1 MAIEMEGL
9 EFQIQANTAEASKG
23 IDALAA
29 SFARLKSALNTKTL
43 TGIAEKLDTISKAVN
58 ESGIGKLEGLCNA
71 LGKLGAVTI
80 SPTIPKRISEISTAV
95 NSLTD
100 DGIGRLE
107 RLSTALQ
114 GMQNTSIPAIPRA
127 ASPRSTSSPRTR
139 STRQAPRQENTS
151 AQIVAQTA
159 AETEQMVRSSFNLRE
174 AANAG
179 LAPFMRGLE
188 GVGLAAKTAASAGI
202 RLGQVVGSHLT
213 GKVKQATSGFTQ
225 LFNSIKRIAMY
236 RLIRSMFSALTNGM
250 REGINNLYQ
259 YSNMFGGTFAGSLD
273 RCATSF
279 QYLKNSMAA
288 AASPIINALAPAL
301 DFIIDKIVM
310 VLNLLNQLFA
320 RLTGKSTYTAA
331 KKAAASYADSAGKA
345 GGAAKKAAKEI
356 KDATLGMDELNVIS
370 PNDNSGGGGGG
381 GGGAGGADFGSMF
394 EELPIDSAISEFA
407 DKLKQAF
414 EAGNWQELGTLIGGK
429 FNEIVDSV
437 DWSGI
442 GTKIGYAVNGAV
454 QTAYYALKTADFQ
467 NLGRH
472 IAELIN
478 HALEQIEGEFIG
490 RLLVRKITAGLDTLI
505 GLLDGLNWALV
516 GKTVGD
522 AIRGAIDEAY
532 EWIKVIDFSRFGTY
546 FAEGINSALTSVINA
561 EDLGRTISLG
571 FTGLLDVLIS
581 FITNLNW
588 GLVGETIGDLIKGAV
603 GQTANWIMNMDW
615 SGLAHSLFTG
625 LINLIKGLDYGG
637 IAASFY
643 QMWGAAMAAQLSFIG
658 TIVKDIIV
666 GIKNYFLKFIRDE
679 NGDGKFGGIEIING
693 LLAGILEGILGI
705 GKWIKDHIFSP
716 FIKGFKAAFGIHSPS
731 KVMKEMGIY
740 VIEGF
745 LQGLMEGWKG
755 VLDFL
760 SGVLDG
766 IKTLIENV
774 WKGIATITQ
783 SIWNG
788 IQTVLSGIWNGI
800 KTVAGT
806 VFGAIKDVIGKAWE
820 TVKTISST
828 IWNGIKTTLSG
839 LWEGLKT
846 IAGTVFGAIK
856 DTIGKAWET
865 VKTVSSTIWNNIKS
879 TVSTIWNNLKTTAGT
894 IFNGIKDAISKVW
907 ENVKTATTTIWNG
920 LKTTLSTLWNGLK
933 TTASTVFNAMK
944 DTISKVWENVKTVSS
959 TVWNGIK
966 TTVSGIWNGMKTT
979 ASSVF
984 NGIQSA
990 ISTVWNTVS
999 TTTSSVWNGITSTL
1013 NSLWNGLN
1021 STASTVFNAVKDGI
1035 STAWTTVTTF
1045 TSETWNSITSTLS
1058 NTWENI
1064 KSTAVRSFENIKTS
1078 ITNVW
1083 DNLKNSALT
1092 WGRDICGNIADGIG
1106 RGIDR
1111 VTSAVKLVANTVKG
1125 YLGFSEPDL
1134 GPLSNFHTYMP
1145 DMLHLM
1151 ASGIRDNAY
1160 LAEKAVHDLADNV
1173 SQTLNH
1179 AADGMEFPVYNHPA
1193 VQYADNGKYN
1203 PGSQTEDDITMTVRN
1218 ANSEVVA
1225 ALYTVANQLV
1235 STIEALADR
1244 PIEVDLDGEKVSSRM
1259 EKYQRERGKSIM
1271 AGGVL

>member
-58 ESGIGKLEGLCNA
+58 ESGISKLEGLCNA

-80 SPTIPKRISEISTAV
+80 SPTIPKRISEISAAV

-127 ASPRSTSSPRTR
+127 ASPRSTSSLRTR

-151 AQIVAQTA
+151 AQIVAQTT
-159 AETEQMVRSSFNLRE
+159 AETEQLVRTGNMLRE

-188 GVGLAAKTAASAGI
+188 GVGFAAKTAAGAGI
-202 RLGQVVGSHLT
+202 QLGQVVGSHLT

-505 GLLDGLNWALV
+505 GLLDGLNWTLV

-522 AIRGAIDEAY
+522 ALRGAIDEAY

-820 TVKTISST
+820 
-828 IWNGIKTTLSG
+828 
-839 LWEGLKT
+839 
-846 IAGTVFGAIK
+846 A
-856 DTIGKAWET
+856 
-865 VKTVSSTIWNNIKS
+865 VKTVSSTVWNGIKGI
-879 TVSTIWNNLKTTAGT
+879 VSTIWNGLKTTAST
-894 IFNGIKDAISKVW
+894 IFNGIKDTISKVW
-907 ENVKTATTTIWNG
+907 EGVKTVTTTIWNG

-933 TTASTVFNAMK
+933 TTVSTVFNAVK

-966 TTVSGIWNGMKTT
+966 TTVSGIWNGLKTT
-979 ASSVF
+979 ASTVF

-990 ISTVWNTVS
+990 ISTVWNTVTS
-999 TTTSSVWNGITSTL
+999 VTSSIWNGITSTL
-1013 NSLWNGLN
+1013 NSLWNGLHN
-1021 STASTVFNAVKDGI
+1021 TASTVFNAVKDGI

-1045 TSETWNSITSTLS
+1045 TSETWNSITSTLG

-1064 KSTAVRSFENIKTS
+1064 KSTAIKGFENIKTS
-1078 ITNVW
+1078 ITDVW

-1111 VTSAVKLVANTVKG
+1111 VTSAVKSVANTVKG

-1179 AADGMEFPVYNHPA
+1179 AADGMEFPVYNRPA
-1193 VQYADNGKYN
+1193 VRYADNGKYN

-1235 STIEALADR
+1235 STIETLADR

>member
-80 SPTIPKRISEISTAV
+80 SPTIPKRISEISAAV

-127 ASPRSTSSPRTR
+127 ASPRSTSSLRTR

-151 AQIVAQTA
+151 AQIVAQTT
-159 AETEQMVRSSFNLRE
+159 AETEQLVRTGNMLRE

-188 GVGLAAKTAASAGI
+188 GVGFAAKTAAGAGI
-202 RLGQVVGSHLT
+202 QLGQVVGSHLT

-505 GLLDGLNWALV
+505 GLLDGLNWTLV

-522 AIRGAIDEAY
+522 ALRGAIDEAY

-820 TVKTISST
+820 
-828 IWNGIKTTLSG
+828 
-839 LWEGLKT
+839 
-846 IAGTVFGAIK
+846 A
-856 DTIGKAWET
+856 
-865 VKTVSSTIWNNIKS
+865 VKTVSSTVWNGIKGI
-879 TVSTIWNNLKTTAGT
+879 VSTIWNGLKTTAST
-894 IFNGIKDAISKVW
+894 IFNGIKDTISKVW
-907 ENVKTATTTIWNG
+907 EGVKTVTTTIWNG

-933 TTASTVFNAMK
+933 TTVSTVFNAVK

-966 TTVSGIWNGMKTT
+966 TTVSGIWNGLKTT
-979 ASSVF
+979 ASTVF

-990 ISTVWNTVS
+990 ISTVWNTVTS
-999 TTTSSVWNGITSTL
+999 VTSSIWNGITSTL
-1013 NSLWNGLN
+1013 NSLWNGLHN
-1021 STASTVFNAVKDGI
+1021 TASTVFNAVKDGI

-1045 TSETWNSITSTLS
+1045 TSETWNSITSTLG

-1064 KSTAVRSFENIKTS
+1064 KSTAIKGFENIKTS
-1078 ITNVW
+1078 ITDVW

-1111 VTSAVKLVANTVKG
+1111 VTSAVKSVANTVKG

-1179 AADGMEFPVYNHPA
+1179 AADGMEFPVYNRPA
-1193 VQYADNGKYN
+1193 VRYADNGKYN

-1235 STIEALADR
+1235 STIETLADR

>member
-1 MAIEMEGL
+1 
-9 EFQIQANTAEASKG
+9 
-23 IDALAA
+23 
-29 SFARLKSALNTKTL
+29 
-43 TGIAEKLDTISKAVN
+43 
-58 ESGIGKLEGLCNA
+58 
-71 LGKLGAVTI
+71 
-80 SPTIPKRISEISTAV
+80 
-95 NSLTD
+95 
-100 DGIGRLE
+100 
-107 RLSTALQ
+107 
-114 GMQNTSIPAIPRA
+114 
-127 ASPRSTSSPRTR
+127 
-139 STRQAPRQENTS
+139 
-151 AQIVAQTA
+151 VAQTT
-159 AETEQMVRSSFNLRE
+159 AETEQLVRTGNMLRE

-188 GVGLAAKTAASAGI
+188 GVGFAAKTAAGAGI
-202 RLGQVVGSHLT
+202 QLGQVVGSHLT

-301 DFIIDKIVM
+301 DFIIDKIVT

-505 GLLDGLNWALV
+505 GLLDGLNWTLV
-516 GKTVGD
+516 GKTGGD
-522 AIRGAIDEAY
+522 ALRGAIDEAY

-603 GQTANWIMNMDW
+603 GQTATWIMNMDW

-705 GKWIKDHIFSP
+705 GKWIKDHVVVP

-731 KVMKEMGIY
+731 TVMKEIGRY
-740 VIEGF
+740 VAEGF
-745 LQGLMEGWKG
+745 LQGLLDGWKT
-755 VLDFL
+755 VLDFI

-766 IKTLIENV
+766 IKTLIVNA
-774 WKGIATITQ
+774 WNGITSITKT
-783 SIWNG
+783 IWNG

-806 VFGAIKDVIGKAWE
+806 VFSAIKDVIGKAWE
-820 TVKTISST
+820 
-828 IWNGIKTTLSG
+828 
-839 LWEGLKT
+839 
-846 IAGTVFGAIK
+846 A
-856 DTIGKAWET
+856 
-865 VKTVSSTIWNNIKS
+865 VKTVSSTVWNGIKGI
-879 TVSTIWNNLKTTAGT
+879 VSTIWNGLKTTAST
-894 IFNGIKDAISKVW
+894 IFNGIKDTISKVW
-907 ENVKTATTTIWNG
+907 EGVKTVTTTIWNG

-933 TTASTVFNAMK
+933 TTVSTVFNAVK

-966 TTVSGIWNGMKTT
+966 TTVSGIWNGLKTT
-979 ASSVF
+979 ASTVF

-990 ISTVWNTVS
+990 ISTVWNTVTS
-999 TTTSSVWNGITSTL
+999 VTSSIWNGITSTL
-1013 NSLWNGLN
+1013 NSLWNGLHN
-1021 STASTVFNAVKDGI
+1021 TASTVFNAVKDGI

-1045 TSETWNSITSTLS
+1045 TSETWNSITSTLG

-1064 KSTAVRSFENIKTS
+1064 KSTAIKGFENIKTS
-1078 ITNVW
+1078 ITDVW

-1111 VTSAVKLVANTVKG
+1111 VTSAVKSVANTVKG

-1179 AADGMEFPVYNHPA
+1179 AADGMEFPVYNRPA
-1193 VQYADNGKYN
+1193 VRYADNGKYN

-1235 STIEALADR
+1235 STIETLADR

-1259 EKYQRERGKSIM
+1259 EKYQCERGKSIM